1 MARKLSILNIGGHP
15 KDAIMYAGGTLAKHA
30 SNGDRVCT
38 LTPTHGLSH
47 HGRALDDYKKG
58 KQVDLGALIEER
70 KQELIEAAAE
80 LGVSDVRFLGH
91 DDDIVLPR
99 EEIIEEIADV
109 IGEVKPDII
118 ITHWPHDTVAAH
130 ANSTQMTLLAME
142 AASCIRPG
150 KPAPHG
156 VHQVYFHCVQGR
168 TNHRE
173 NYRPLNPTTVIDI
186 TDVIEKKVAAM
197 NRFRS
202 QYYGGDGSLH
212 RKLGEMMDGG
222 IHAVHAR
229 VPYAEAFV
237 ADKPELHALLPVSE
251 YDLQMSSKTEPEQ
264 YEHMTQMLIP

>member
-1 MARKLSILNIGGHP
+1 MARQLSILNIGGHP

-109 IGEVKPDII
+109 IGEVRPDII

-150 KPAPHG
+150 KPAPRCSPG
-156 VHQVYFHCVQGR
+156 LLPLRPGQDEPPRELPAAQPDYG
-168 TNHRE
+168 HRHH
-173 NYRPLNPTTVIDI
+173 R
-186 TDVIEKKVAAM
+186 
-197 NRFRS
+197 R
-202 QYYGGDGSLH
+202 H
-212 RKLGEMMDGG
+212 RKEGRRHE
-222 IHAVHAR
+222 
-229 VPYAEAFV
+229 
-237 ADKPELHALLPVSE
+237 
-251 YDLQMSSKTEPEQ
+251 
-264 YEHMTQMLIP
+264 